1 MRDAAFYGGT
11 SVKLCPQSHDM
22 SAFVQSRLGALIMN
36 GKLPPQFFINV
47 DTAFNPGPVSAIIRS
62 RTFDSGMPRRDEFN
76 YVSSCTWLSII
87 WLHTSAYML
96 SWLDTE

>member
-1 MRDAAFYGGT
+1 
-11 SVKLCPQSHDM
+11 M

-47 DTAFNPGPVSAIIRS
+47 DTAFNPGSVSAIDPGPS
-62 RTFDSGMPRRDEFN
+62 TAEWDEFN